1 MRTSASTN
9 FGIDELFLKV
19 GEKFL
24 IPENLDNLNQTRE
37 TISLIQSD
45 FLDENNNT
53 KDNLNNKDNC
63 C

>member
-1 MRTSASTN
+1 MRTSACTN

-24 IPENLDNLNQTRE
+24 IPENLDNLDQPRK
-37 TISLIQSD
+37 TISLIQTD
-45 FLDENNNT
+45 TLDENYNT
-53 KDNLNNKDNC
+53 KDSSNNKDNC

>member
-37 TISLIQSD
+37 TISLIHNC
-45 FLDENNNT
+45 F
-53 KDNLNNKDNC
+53 NLNLLNYIL
-63 C
+63 